1 MKIKSLS
8 EMYDVVDSGYAESK
22 SILEDIRTKERAKGH
37 TVVKTRTDTKGLL
50 MYLVLKRKE
59 STLGGKTNE

>member
-1 MKIKSLS
+1 MKIKSLF
-8 EMYDVVDSGYAESK
+8 EIYDVVDSGYAESK

-59 STLGGKTNE
+59 ATLGGKQYE